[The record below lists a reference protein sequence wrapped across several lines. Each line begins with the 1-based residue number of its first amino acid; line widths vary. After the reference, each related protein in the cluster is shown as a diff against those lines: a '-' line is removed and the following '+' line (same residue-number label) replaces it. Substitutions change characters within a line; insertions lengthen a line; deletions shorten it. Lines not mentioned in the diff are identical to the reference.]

1 MRILFV
7 CTGNTCRSPMAEALA
22 NQYIKD
28 NNISDITVSSCGL
41 FAQKGQPIS
50 SNSVEA
56 LAQLGI
62 DISSKKSRRIKPID
76 LTDSDIIAVMS
87 PEHMEILSQAGVPTS
102 RMVLLGGGIY
112 DPYGQ
117 DIETY
122 IACRDQIKDAV
133 CSLFERIK
141 SNNTGNN
148 DE

>member
-28 NNISDITVSSCGL
+28 NNISDITISSCGL
-41 FAQKGQPIS
+41 FTQNGQPVS
-50 SNSVEA
+50 SNAVAA

-62 DISSKKSRRIKPID
+62 DISEKKSRRIKPLD

-102 RMVLLGGGIY
+102 KMILLGGGIS
-112 DPYGQ
+112 DPYGC
-117 DIETY
+117 DVETY
-122 IACRDQIKDAV
+122 IACRDQIKDAIH
-133 CSLFERIK
+133 SLFERIK
-141 SNNTGNN
+141 SKNIGND